1 MTKNKHSFKDL
12 KSGRIDIAK
21 TTTAIKLA
29 HLIFFFLRLL
39 CLELREYTRIIR
51 AVV

>member
-29 HLIFFFLRLL
+29 HLIFFLRLL

-51 AVV
+51 AGV